1 MFLIAYAM
9 NEWVAPASVDLSTR
23 TFYQIIYHTDALP
36 VEPQFFRKDP
46 DTGNTF
52 YVAQVAPDNKT
63 MMDVQIFKPAKYG
76 PWNETLQ
83 AKTASVQGSSLVLHD
98 VIDTRYNN
106 DGFLTNQQHVKSV
119 SIGLPLGETAS
130 QFVSQVNNDPWTM
143 SSKSL
148 RTQVNALQ
156 SQGIGGTAMGNL
168 QINLADKLAWPFAC
182 FIGVL
187 VALPLALRFGKRG
200 RTLGIAL
207 AIIAFFVYYLMV
219 SAASAFGRNGALN
232 PFVAAWLPNVIMGT
246 AGTVLFGWKSADVC
260 ASHLQRVVH
269 RHARVAARMLRRRTC
284 RPAAHASDEQRR
296 SKFALTLFNTQ
307 SCAQHYTDDDAR
319 ASWRRPR
326 AEPRADDNPGPP
338 VRRPGPPNMPPAAA
352 ATAPYTVNPTPHPL
366 PGTYAGRDA
375 AAGSRRDAAARPS
388 STEPVFLVRGGETPP
403 PIPPAG
409 QATPRR
415 RPSRPA
421 RRRSRPDTSP

>member
-1 MFLIAYAM
+1 MATLIHREPIPHVRSGLLRLPILDGYLLREMVSPFMFAFGAFLLFWALNIFFLAADYIINQHAPFFLVLRFVVFRIPQAIPMAFPFACLFAALLAMGRVMGDNEVTAMRTAGIAVTRIALSPLIFGFAMFLIAYAM

-52 YVAQVAPDNKT
+52 YVTQVAPDNKT
-63 MMDVQIFKPAKYG
+63 MVDVQIFKPAKYG

-83 AKTASVQGSSLVLHD
+83 AKTASVQGSTLVLHD

-106 DGFLTNQQHVKSV
+106 EGFLTNQQHVKNV
-119 SIGLPLGETAS
+119 TIGLPLGETAS

-156 SQGIGGTAMGNL
+156 AQGIGGTAMGNL

-182 FIGVL
+182 FIGVV

-207 AIIAFFVYYLMV
+207 AIIAFFVYYLMT
-219 SAASAFGRNGALN
+219 SAASAFGRNGAMN
-232 PFVAAWLPNVIMGT
+232 PFLAAWLPNVIMGV
-246 AGTVLFGWKSADVC
+246 AGVVLLW
-260 ASHLQRVVH
+260 LEER
-269 RHARVAARMLRRRTC
+269 
-284 RPAAHASDEQRR
+284 
-296 SKFALTLFNTQ
+296 
-307 SCAQHYTDDDAR
+307 
-319 ASWRRPR
+319 
-326 AEPRADDNPGPP
+326 
-338 VRRPGPPNMPPAAA
+338 
-352 ATAPYTVNPTPHPL
+352 
-366 PGTYAGRDA
+366 
-375 AAGSRRDAAARPS
+375 
-388 STEPVFLVRGGETPP
+388 
-403 PIPPAG
+403 
-409 QATPRR
+409 
-415 RPSRPA
+415 
-421 RRRSRPDTSP
+421 